1 MHGLSPAPDITRHG
15 LTQYLQKQVPAGSPV
30 LASAPAWSDAKVA
43 LGSTASSEGDC
54 GCEHLCYLA
63 GCPADHWLLGYASG
77 TCQTGLGL
85 AVREMISGLWA

>member
-1 MHGLSPAPDITRHG
+1 
-15 LTQYLQKQVPAGSPV
+15 
-30 LASAPAWSDAKVA
+30 VA